1 MISSP
6 GSTKAGQTKKQAQ
19 TQVSQVINITQ
30 CSMALYRYKD
40 FATFMLMFLPD
51 FCTAFES
58 LLTLNV
64 CVYDGESG
72 WVRAVNQF
80 EFLNYI
86 YVSK

>member
-6 GSTKAGQTKKQAQ
+6 GSTKAGQTKIQTQ

-30 CSMALYRYKD
+30 CSMALYRYNV

-51 FCTAFES
+51 FCSAFQS
-58 LLTLNV
+58 LLTLNDR
-64 CVYDGESG
+64 VYIGESG